1 MAGSKPAIDKRVHG
15 LVADG
20 DVDLASELVLRELGP
35 AILRYVRSAVR
46 DEELAADAFSEF
58 AEDLWMG
65 LPAFRGDSSLK
76 TWAYRVAW
84 NAVLRV
90 RNDTWQRRRTP
101 LSRGRASGLADQLRT
116 CTPVVRERQA
126 KALEALRA
134 KLSLGDQSLLALR
147 VDQGLSWS
155 EVAEIVATDG
165 EPVQVDALMKR
176 FQRLKER
183 IGIMARDEGL
193 VD

>member
-1 MAGSKPAIDKRVHG
+1 MAVPTLDFDERVHG
-15 LVADG
+15 LIAGGGVG
-20 DVDLASELVLRELGP
+20 LASELVLRELGP

-58 AEDLWMG
+58 AEDLWRG
-65 LPAFRGDSSLK
+65 LPSFRGDSSLK

-90 RNDTWQRRRTP
+90 RNDTWQRRRSP
-101 LSRGRASGLADQLRT
+101 LPQSRASGLAEQLRT

-134 KLSLGDQSLLALR
+134 KLSLEDQSLLALR
-147 VDQGLSWS
+147 VDQGLSWA
-155 EVAEIVATDG
+155 EVAEIVATNG

-183 IGIMARDEGL
+183 IGIMARAEGL
-193 VD
+193 VE

>member
-1 MAGSKPAIDKRVHG
+1 MAVPTLDLDERVHG
-15 LVADG
+15 LIAG
-20 DVDLASELVLRELGP
+20 GGVDLASELVLREMGP

-65 LPAFRGDSSLK
+65 LPSFRGDSSLK
-76 TWAYRVAW
+76 TWTYRVAW

-101 LSRGRASGLADQLRT
+101 LSRGRASGLAEQLRT
-116 CTPVVRERQA
+116 LTPLVRERQA
-126 KALEALRA
+126 KALETLRA
-134 KLSLGDQSLLALR
+134 KLSLEDQSLLALR
-147 VDQGLSWS
+147 VDQGLSWA
-155 EVAEIVATDG
+155 EVAEIAATDG
-165 EPVQVDALMKR
+165 EPVKVDALMKR